1 MVRFVGESFHGA
13 AAAAAAEIISNA
25 LNFIKVLR
33 SSNEVGDKFCGF
45 VTLHWTHTHT
55 KLGPCLHVAPVVTR
69 MVPPLPFADAAA
81 AAAAAAHLII
91 CCKGGETEK

>member
-1 MVRFVGESFHGA
+1 MVRFVGESFHG

-69 MVPPLPFADAAA
+69 MVPTFA
-81 AAAAAAHLII
+81 L
-91 CCKGGETEK
+91 C